1 MAVESTPTTTYRLD
15 DLVRRLR
22 DSLTDLEFG
31 LQQAP
36 ARWHHALPPEVAPD
50 AWTVAMNLAHLTIYE
65 ENVALRLLRSFEPGF
80 DPAGERRGGD
90 EAWFYNEALALSI
103 EPIDQAL
110 ARLRTARREQI
121 ELVESFGETRLNS
134 GVTPLWPD
142 PQHTA
147 GWVATKTF
155 QHTWEHGN
163 AILRVALFSPR

>member
-1 MAVESTPTTTYRLD
+1 MAVENIPTTTYRLHD
-15 DLVRRLR
+15 AVRRLR

-31 LQQAP
+31 LEQAP
-36 ARWHHALPPEVAPD
+36 ERWHHALPPEVAPD

-65 ENVALRLLRSFEPGF
+65 ENVALLLLRSFEPGF
-80 DPAGERRGGD
+80 KPAGQRQGGD
-90 EAWFYNEALALSI
+90 EAWFYNEALALSAEPI
-103 EPIDQAL
+103 EPAL
-110 ARLRTARREQI
+110 ARLRTARQQQI
-121 ELVESFGETRLNS
+121 ELAESLGEARLNS

>member
-1 MAVESTPTTTYRLD
+1 MAVESVPATTYRID
-15 DLVRRLR
+15 DVIRRLR
-22 DSLTDLEFG
+22 DSLADLEFG
-31 LQQAP
+31 LEQSP

-65 ENVALRLLRSFEPGF
+65 ENVALRLLRSFAPGF

-90 EAWFYNEALALSI
+90 EAWFYNEALALSA
-103 EPIDQAL
+103 EPIEQAL
-110 ARLRTARREQI
+110 WRLRSARQEQI
-121 ELVESFGETRLNS
+121 ELVESLGETRLNS

>member
-1 MAVESTPTTTYRLD
+1 MAAESIPATTYRLAD
-15 DLVRRLR
+15 VVRRLR
-22 DSLTDLEFG
+22 DSLADLEFG
-31 LQQAP
+31 LAQAP

-90 EAWFYNEALALSI
+90 EAWFYNEALALST
-103 EPIDQAL
+103 EPIDQSL
-110 ARLRTARREQI
+110 SRLRIARRQQI
-121 ELVESFGETRLNS
+121 ELAESFGETRLNS
-134 GVTPLWPD
+134 GITPLWPD